1 MVVTLLVQTLNKQK
15 LPSYFEIRV
24 TDRPAV
30 SLSLDKNVKKLNKKW
45 TLLQMKAQTKRQ
57 FLFFLPCVFMRGNKM
72 QENDAIDRNADTI
85 KGIGLY
91 PSCICKKKGRVACCQ
106 TPQLWKNKRKVI
118 SNLIS
123 ALFFCPFVL
132 CQLKYTKYHTE
143 KSHISLSHL
152 LLEFMDTLSLHLK
165 SALGAHTYE
174 QNFWFSLS
182 FWPKKPKRGL
192 WLVLAEGNT
201 AHCFLKPRRNLH
213 HTEGHFSTIFV
224 R

>member
-1 MVVTLLVQTLNKQK
+1 MVVTLLVQTLNEQK

-123 ALFFCPFVL
+123 ALFLCPFVL
-132 CQLKYTKYHTE
+132 CQLKYTKNHTE

-165 SALGAHTYE
+165 SVLGHQLTPTSKIFGFPSHFGHAQEAKERFVARISRGEHC
-174 QNFWFSLS
+174 SLLS
-182 FWPKKPKRGL
+182 
-192 WLVLAEGNT
+192 
-201 AHCFLKPRRNLH
+201 
-213 HTEGHFSTIFV
+213 
-224 R
+224 